1 MDSFQWKPVFKRER
15 DSFRVSRDTSSQL
28 HHSSTEF
35 QTLPLSLDSLSS
47 SHSQSFFLLPRCRVF
62 IPSRVIYFANV
73 QLVFFTQSQS
83 HKLFEISLITNSN
96 LFFVLAHPPSHLS
109 LTFILSLSL
118 SRSTDSLQVSRNPKS
133 HGNWDHCFN
142 ELLTSQIRF
151 SQKNFL
157 HTKLNL
163 KWLLIWSMTKK
174 VENRIKLVPFEGC

>member
-1 MDSFQWKPVFKRER
+1 MEFRPPSLGSWIHSNENQCLRERER

-96 LFFVLAHPPSHLS
+96 LFFVLAHPPSHLC
-109 LTFILSLSL
+109 LSHLHSF

-133 HGNWDHCFN
+133 HGN
-142 ELLTSQIRF
+142 
-151 SQKNFL
+151 
-157 HTKLNL
+157 
-163 KWLLIWSMTKK
+163 
-174 VENRIKLVPFEGC
+174 